1 MCASTC
7 PQVCLGARLT
17 SGRCSPVGRVCFP
30 PLQGP
35 LCPDPTLV
43 LPPPSAWLSSTGST
57 VIPGSQCAWR
67 GCGSWRRSA
76 RPGALLPSS
85 LTALPPG
92 LCHLHAHARFSALR
106 LFTCPPTFQATGWSW
121 SPGSGYTQPF
131 KVERPLVL
139 FLLPRWLWSGV
150 ERATLVCKHTFA
162 VVRTLNKV
170 C

>member
-1 MCASTC
+1 MGEGLFSLQFRELSQSSVSLRMTSQTKASPFLQKKKKIWRQESSRC
-7 PQVCLGARLT
+7 GQVPSR
-17 SGRCSPVGRVCFP
+17 S
-30 PLQGP
+30 
-35 LCPDPTLV
+35 V
-43 LPPPSAWLSSTGST
+43 LDW
-57 VIPGSQCAWR
+57 
-67 GCGSWRRSA
+67 
-76 RPGALLPSS
+76 
-85 LTALPPG
+85 ALPPG
-92 LCHLHAHARFSALR
+92 LCHLRAHARFSALC

-139 FLLPRWLWSGV
+139 FLLPGWLWSGV